1 MYFWAAR
8 AGRGGPLADVREGRR
23 RRVVAVPINGFV
35 YLIHWNSSESLECVA
50 TGFKQDSSRICCG
63 RIAVGVQRC
72 SRIRLECVR
81 HLGCFWQCVEHGVR
95 ERPVDKATTPMM
107 LMFQGDLWK
116 SGWAM
121 TLARDGPV
129 TTRVAYH
136 RYHSR

>member
-1 MYFWAAR
+1 M
-8 AGRGGPLADVREGRR
+8 
-23 RRVVAVPINGFV
+23 
-35 YLIHWNSSESLECVA
+35 
-50 TGFKQDSSRICCG
+50 
-63 RIAVGVQRC
+63 
-72 SRIRLECVR
+72 ECVR

-129 TTRVAYH
+129 TTRVAYDDGDDP
-136 RYHSR
+136 RRLDNGGKGRISRDAEMWLF